1 MIGRGPPPPRAR
13 GGGPTHLGAAILV
26 IPFLKSR
33 LVQIVGQHRGTVYLD
48 QAVHG
53 PFIAKNTPK
62 VNSINTKVEIDIET
76 KFPFHS
82 AGDLHVDALIYGC
95 RIKSM
100 TFIDLG
106 R

>member
-62 VNSINTKVEIDIET
+62 VNSINTKVELNAILNQNY
-76 KFPFHS
+76 
-82 AGDLHVDALIYGC
+82 A
-95 RIKSM
+95 RIPGEHPDVRIINS
-100 TFIDLG
+100 LW
-106 R
+106 RNN